1 MIHFIARI
9 TTSERDRPLVLDI
22 LRQLLEPT
30 RVLPGCAC
38 CDLLQD
44 AQDPNR
50 IALFERWEDE
60 EYLIR
65 HMRSRQFKAILA
77 AVDLSA
83 ESPDILFH
91 WVARARGLDYIEQT
105 LNNVIEPEASQ

>member
-1 MIHFIARI
+1 MIHFTARI
-9 TTSERDRPLVLDI
+9 STSERDRPLVLDT

-38 CDLLQD
+38 CDLFQD

-50 IALFERWEDE
+50 IALFEGWEDE
-60 EYLIR
+60 ESLIR
-65 HMRSRQFKAILA
+65 HIRSRRFRAILA
-77 AVDLSA
+77 VVDLSV
-83 ESPDILFH
+83 EPPEILFD

>member
-1 MIHFIARI
+1 M
-9 TTSERDRPLVLDI
+9 VLDT

-44 AQDPNR
+44 AQDPNL

-60 EYLIR
+60 ESLIR
-65 HMRSRQFKAILA
+65 HLRSRPFRAILA
-77 AVDLSA
+77 VVDLSV
-83 ESPDILFH
+83 EQPDIRFD
-91 WVARARGLDYIEQT
+91 WIARARGLNYIAQT
-105 LNNVIEPEASQ
+105 LDQAIGPEATQ